1 MSEYL
6 SLLSPSQ
13 REAVENYKGASLVI
27 AGAGAGKTRVLTY
40 RIAHMIAE
48 GVDPNSILSL
58 TFTKKA
64 ANEMRSRI
72 SSIVSYD
79 QARKIWM
86 GTFHS
91 VFARILRLEA
101 DAIKFPATFTI
112 YETADSRNVVKSVVK
127 ELGLDENK
135 YKPKDIF
142 ARISMAKNSLVTPA
156 MYRDNTALIAEDRE
170 RGIFRFSEV
179 YSAYMHRCRQ
189 NSAMDFDDLLLY
201 TNILFKEHPA
211 ILEKYQ
217 DIFRYILVDEY
228 QDTNSAQYLIIKK
241 LSAKYRN
248 ICAVGDDA
256 QSIYS
261 FRGAR
266 IENILRFQNDY
277 KEAQLYKLEENY
289 RSTQVI
295 VNAAN
300 SVIEKNKNQ
309 ITKTVFSNKEVG
321 EKILL
326 CRTDSDKEEAR
337 QVVRDIM
344 RSNDDGVKF
353 KEMAIL
359 YRTNA
364 QSRAMEDALRLRS
377 IPYRIYGGISF
388 YQRAEVKNIVAY
400 VRLVVNKHD
409 DEALKRIIN
418 FPARGIGATTVSHI
432 EGRAQAT
439 QQSMW
444 SVMESSTP
452 EEMGLRDAAVRKLQG
467 FMQLVRDM
475 REVAEDADA
484 YEFVFALCQKS
495 GIINTYKDNPAPE
508 SQTAY
513 QNVEEL
519 VNSVKQ
525 QCEASIKDNGEKL
538 LAGKWVED
546 ITLLSDM
553 DRDEQNDDEVTL
565 MTIHSAKGLEFGN
578 IYLVG
583 VEEGL
588 FPSSQCTD
596 NNEMEEER
604 RLFYVA
610 ITRAAKRLMISFS
623 LSRFKWGSVTPSRPS
638 PLLRDIDPQYY
649 DNPDL
654 IDMCGGGVYNSA
666 PIKPSW
672 GKQQPSASTATASP
686 QPRSASTSTF
696 KRVPTPASTA
706 SIASHG
712 DIAVGTR
719 VKHAKFGTG
728 VVESME
734 KMGNDVKALINFES
748 NGKKNMLLN
757 FARLEILG

>member
-6 SLLSPSQ
+6 SLLSPQQ

-72 SSIVSYD
+72 SSIISYSE
-79 QARKIWM
+79 ARQIWM

-101 DAIKFPATFTI
+101 EAIKFPNTFTI
-112 YETADSRNVVKSVVK
+112 YETADSRNVVKSIVK
-127 ELGLDENK
+127 ELNLDENK

-156 MYRDNTALIAEDRE
+156 MYRDNTSLVSEDRE
-170 RGIFRFSEV
+170 RGILRFAEV
-179 YSAYMHRCRQ
+179 YSAYMQRCRL

-201 TNILFKEHPA
+201 TNILFKEHPD

-217 DIFRYILVDEY
+217 DMFRYILVDEY

-277 KEAQLYKLEENY
+277 QDAQLYKLEENY
-289 RSTQVI
+289 RSTQTI

-309 ITKTVFSNKEVG
+309 ITKKVFSNKEVG

-326 CRTDSDKEEAR
+326 CRTNSDKDEAR
-337 QVVRDIM
+337 EVVRDIM
-344 RSNDDGVKF
+344 HSHNDGVLF

-364 QSRAMEDALRLRS
+364 QSRAMEDALRMRA

-400 VRLVVNKHD
+400 VRLVVNKND

-418 FPARGIGATTVSHI
+418 FPARGIGATTLSHI
-432 EGRAQAT
+432 EACAQAVGK
-439 QQSMW
+439 SMW

-452 EEMGLRDAAVRKLQG
+452 EEMGLRDAAVRKLNG
-467 FMQLVRDM
+467 FMQLIRDM

-495 GIINTYKDNPAPE
+495 GIITTYKDNPAPE

-525 QCEASIKDNGEKL
+525 QCETSIKESGDKL
-538 LAGKWVED
+538 LADKWVED

-553 DRDEQNDDEVTL
+553 DRDENSDDQVTL
-565 MTIHSAKGLEFGN
+565 MTIHSAKGLEYGN

-583 VEEGL
+583 VEDGL

-596 NNEMEEER
+596 NPSEMEEER

-623 LSRFKWGSVTPSRPS
+623 LSRFKWGSITPSRPS

-654 IDMCGGGVYNSA
+654 INTESAGGVYGGE
-666 PIKPSW
+666 PIKATWGRQQMEMPSVE
-672 GKQQPSASTATASP
+672 K
-686 QPRSASTSTF
+686 PRAASTF
-696 KRVPTPASTA
+696 KRVAAST
-706 SIASHG
+706 STSPIASHG
-712 DIAVGTR
+712 DISVGTR
-719 VKHAKFGTG
+719 VHHAKFGNG

-734 KMGNDVKALINFES
+734 KLGNDVKALINFDK

-757 FARLEILG
+757 FARLEKL